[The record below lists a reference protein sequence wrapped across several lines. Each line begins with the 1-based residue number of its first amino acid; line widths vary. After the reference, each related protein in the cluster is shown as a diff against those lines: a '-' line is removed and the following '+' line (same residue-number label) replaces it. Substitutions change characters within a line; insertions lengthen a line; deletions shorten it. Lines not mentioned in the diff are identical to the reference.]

1 MKFFYQLFFL
11 FATVASFAQNQ
22 LWKGYFSYQETK
34 AVEKDNENVYIATDN
49 SVFVYNKNSKETE
62 IFNTVN
68 GLKIDG
74 IHTLAYA
81 VDYKKL
87 IVGSESGKVAVIDL
101 AADKIYHLND
111 IYTKT
116 SIPDN
121 LKKINRITVNGGF
134 AYLATDYGI
143 TVVRLSDNHFGDT
156 YYIGAE
162 GDMVSVKSVAVL
174 NNQIYAG
181 LAGQGLK
188 KATLNSNLIDFNA
201 WQIIDFGNWIDLVKF
216 NNEIAGVKE
225 DLSLN
230 KISATN
236 QIEKVDDVWGG
247 FLKLNVSGDILIE
260 ITKEAVRLRS
270 NSYSVYNEFIFSLA
284 EKGGIYDATFADGN
298 YYVASQKNGALKV
311 ASENKSII
319 ENVSPAGPLSN
330 NVFALT
336 LKNRDLWVTFGGY
349 GGDMDPYNPNGLT
362 EYGISQFK
370 NMQTWQ
376 SLSFDELKSF
386 KATTNI
392 SFNPQVNNIAYIS
405 SFHDG
410 LALLDLTTNE
420 VDIYNDQNSLLKP
433 IVPNDIRIN
442 GVAFDKN
449 GTGWMTN
456 IGVNP
461 FLVSIDKNKQFKE
474 YHVSSYN
481 EDQEERFL
489 IPVIDKN
496 NTKWIGTRLGGL
508 LAFNETRNNKS
519 MLITTTHNLSDN
531 MVKTLALDYNNQLW
545 IGTARGLRIIPN
557 VDQFLTQSQLTASDI
572 VIEDQGKGQELFFQ
586 QDILAI
592 TVDGSNNKWVSVAES
607 GVFLISGD
615 GRETIYRFTKENS
628 PLPSN
633 DILGITIDG
642 TTGDVFFASRKGIVS
657 FKNYATTP
665 SENLDQLKVYPNP
678 VKPEYT
684 GDVKISGVTSGAN
697 IKITDVAGNLVF
709 ETKSLGG
716 TVTWN
721 TVNFSGA
728 KVSSGV
734 YMIFVSSEDG
744 TLDGV
749 SKVMIIR

>member
-1 MKFFYQLFFL
+1 MKFFYQLLFL
-11 FATVASFAQNQ
+11 FATVTSFAQNQ

-34 AVEKDNENVYIATDN
+34 AVEKDDENIYIATDN
-49 SVFVYNKNSKETE
+49 SVFAFNQYSKEVE
-62 IFNTVN
+62 IFNTIS

-74 IHTLAYA
+74 IFTIAYA
-81 VDYKKL
+81 KDYKKL
-87 IVGSESGKVAVIDL
+87 IIGSENGKVAVIDL

-121 LKKINRITVNGGF
+121 QKKINKIAVNAGY

-143 TVVRLSDNHFGDT
+143 TTLRLNDNHFGDT
-156 YYIGAE
+156 YYIGVD
-162 GDMVSVKSVAVL
+162 GDMVSVKSVDIL
-174 NNQIYAG
+174 NNQIYAA

-188 KATLNSNLIDFNA
+188 KASLNSNLIDFNA
-201 WQIIDFGNWIDLVKF
+201 WQIIDFGNWIDVVKF
-216 NNEIAGVKE
+216 NNEMVGVKE

-230 KISATN
+230 RISAAN

-247 FLKLNVSGDILIE
+247 FLKLNVSGDILME
-260 ITKEAVRLRS
+260 ITQEAVRLRAA
-270 NSYSVYNEFIFSLA
+270 NYNVYNEFIFSLA
-284 EKGGIYDATFADGN
+284 EKGGIYDATFANGN
-298 YYVASQKNGALKV
+298 YYVASRNSGGLKAAV
-311 ASENKSII
+311 DKKEAI
-319 ENVSPAGPLSN
+319 EYISPAGPLSN
-330 NVFALT
+330 NAFALT
-336 LKNRDLWVTFGGY
+336 FKNRDLWVTFGGY
-349 GGDMDPYNPNGLT
+349 GGDMDPYVPNGLT
-362 EYGISQFK
+362 EYGISQLK

-376 SLSFDELKSF
+376 SRSFNELGKF
-386 KATTNI
+386 RATTNI
-392 SFNPQVNNIAYIS
+392 SFNPQVNNVAYIS

-410 LALLDLTTNE
+410 LALLDLTTNDME
-420 VDIYNDQNSLLKP
+420 LYNDGNSLLKP
-433 IVPNDIRIN
+433 IVPNDVRVN
-442 GVAFDKN
+442 GVAFDRN

-456 IGVNP
+456 NGVNP
-461 FLVSIDKNKQFKE
+461 FLVSIDKNKQFKA
-474 YHVSSYN
+474 YTVSGYN
-481 EDQEERFL
+481 HNQEERFL

-508 LAFNETRNNKS
+508 IAFNETRNNKS

-531 MVKTLALDYNNQLW
+531 TVKTLALDYNNQLW
-545 IGTARGLRIIPN
+545 IGTSKGLRIISN
-557 VDQFLTQSQLTASDI
+557 VDQFLTQAQLTASSI
-572 VIEDQGKGQELFFQ
+572 IIEDAGKAQELFFE

-642 TTGDVFFASRKGIVS
+642 TTGDVFFTSRKGIVS

-665 SENLDQLKVYPNP
+665 SDNLDDIKVYPNP

-684 GDVKISGVTSGAN
+684 GDVKISGITSGAN

-721 TVNFSGA
+721 TANFGGA
-728 KVSSGV
+728 KVPSGV

-744 TLDGV
+744 ALDGV
-749 SKVMIIR
+749 KKVMIIR